1 MVNLILL
8 HEQGVHKW
16 DKKFGKAL
24 EESTLDTIL
33 GNFLK
38 VNPIHAVNLARC
50 FLVKLKEVQELFQSQ
65 TSYHAFGSSILFCYD
80 YENLASIDWATTNP
94 VRVRL
99 IDFAHVFPGNGI
111 LDENYLF
118 GVSSLVKLFDTFIQR
133 NWLHNCLQTTEFIM
147 IVLYMIWIRNKG
159 PKFCC

>member
-1 MVNLILL
+1 MISMVNLLN
-8 HEQGVHKW
+8 EQGVHKW

-33 GNFLK
+33 GNFLE

-80 YENLASIDWATTNP
+80 YENLDSIDWVTTNP

-133 NWLHNCLQTTEFIM
+133 N
-147 IVLYMIWIRNKG
+147 
-159 PKFCC
+159 